1 LDTAMRA
8 RSSMLPSPSPN
19 RSLLQHRPCTPPCR
33 TLQLNPFPTLTSL
46 LLKRMWGNSRLVRVG
61 NGLSC
66 KVRHGGV
73 QGRCCSRLRFT
84 PPCRTLQLNP
94 FPTLTSL
101 LLPHMRFPR
110 PQVNRTHSNPSQTLG
125 RLLNHQ
131 RRHTSRPKRHIPH
144 LNRSDNHQCRTHRL
158 RPWKLPPHH
167 RSTWPRTLRPH
178 PPDRYP
184 ISPSNPAHPPVQ
196 PATPR
201 HHPSLQRPPPR
212 PHRRKPRHRS
222 TSPTLRLRHNSRS
235 TRHPRSSL
243 RLSTSTA
250 PTRSRKPQLPS
261 SQTRPRPS
269 PRVWRNRNEEALLIE
284 L

>member
-1 LDTAMRA
+1 
-8 RSSMLPSPSPN
+8 MLPSPSPN
-19 RSLLQHRPCTPPCR
+19 RSLLQHRPC
-33 TLQLNPFPTLTSL
+33 
-46 LLKRMWGNSRLVRVG
+46 
-61 NGLSC
+61 
-66 KVRHGGV
+66 
-73 QGRCCSRLRFT
+73 T

-269 PRVWRNRNEEALLIE
+269 PRVWRNRNAKRLSSLSYKRAGLEASRAKGERDHLYIDDADTGVNDRSVFVKNDLVVVAGE
-284 L
+284 SRGARE